1 MDEAT
6 RVQQRSWTALEGPLP
21 RLLVLYG
28 LLYAAFGTSSP
39 FFPAFLQ
46 ERGISAS
53 ELGVVLAAGTA
64 TRFLAGPLAGR
75 LADRFRALRATLAIA
90 VGLAALA
97 VLVYLGI
104 SGFWLLL
111 AVSIV
116 QAAALAPVTP
126 LADAIA
132 LNAPVQGGRKFEYG
146 WVRGAGSAAF
156 IAGTIAAGPIVDRL
170 GLSAVVYMQASLL
183 ALAALATALAPRVV
197 YAPPL
202 TGKLPGHREGIAAL
216 LKLATFRRLMLLAAL
231 ILGSHAL
238 HDGFAV
244 IRWRAAGIDSGTI
257 ALLWSEA
264 VAAEVVVFLLLGPPI
279 LRRFAPGPVIAFVA
293 LMGAMRWIVEGA
305 TVAVPAMALIQPIH
319 GLTFAL
325 LHLTAMRVL
334 AAIVPAELAGTAQ
347 TFYST
352 VGVALPS
359 ALLTLASG
367 ALYDNIGASG
377 FLVMAGMCLAAMP
390 LALGLRV
397 TEQRATR
404 ISA

>member
-1 MDEAT
+1 MDGAVRT
-6 RVQQRSWTALEGPLP
+6 QHRSWAALDGPLP
-21 RLLVLYG
+21 RLLVLYA

-46 ERGISAS
+46 ERGITAS
-53 ELGVVLAAGTA
+53 ELGIILAAGTA

-75 LADRFRALRATLAIA
+75 LADRFRALRAALAIA
-90 VGLAALA
+90 TVLAALA
-97 VLVYLGI
+97 VLLYLGLT
-104 SGFWLLL
+104 GFWLLL
-111 AVSIV
+111 AMSMV

-132 LNAPVQGGRKFEYG
+132 LNAPARDGRKFEYG

-156 IAGTIAAGPIVDRL
+156 IAGTIVAGPVVDRL
-170 GLSAVVYMQASLL
+170 GLPAVVYMQASLL
-183 ALAALATALAPRVV
+183 ALAALATALAPQVA
-197 YAPPL
+197 YPPAAV
-202 TGKLPGHREGIAAL
+202 GALPPGREGIGAL
-216 LKLATFRRLMLLAAL
+216 LKLAAFRRLMLLAAL

-257 ALLWSEA
+257 GLLWSEA
-264 VAAEVVVFLLLGPPI
+264 VAAEVVVFFLLGPPI
-279 LRRFAPGPVIAFVA
+279 LRRFAPRHVIAFVA
-293 LMGAMRWIVEGA
+293 LTGAVRWIVEGS

-367 ALYDNIGASG
+367 SLYDNIGARG
-377 FLVMAGMCLAAMP
+377 FFVMAGLCLAAAP

-397 TEQRATR
+397 PERQAG
-404 ISA
+404 

>member
-1 MDEAT
+1 MAEAV
-6 RVQQRSWTALEGPLP
+6 RVQPRPSRSLDGPLP
-21 RLLVLYG
+21 RLLVLYA

-46 ERGISAS
+46 DRGVSAS
-53 ELGVVLAAGTA
+53 ELGIILAAGTA
-64 TRFLAGPLAGR
+64 TRFLAGPVAGR
-75 LADRFRALRATLAIA
+75 LADRFRALRAALAIA
-90 VGLAALA
+90 ITLAALA
-97 VLVYLGI
+97 VLVYLGLT
-104 SGFWLLL
+104 GFWLLL
-111 AVSIV
+111 AMSIV

-132 LNAPVQGGRKFEYG
+132 LNAPTRDGRKFEYG

-156 IAGTIAAGPIVDRL
+156 IVGTIVAGPVVDRL
-170 GLSAVVYMQASLL
+170 GLSAVVYMQAGLL
-183 ALAALATALAPRVV
+183 GLAALATGLAPKVA
-197 YAPPL
+197 YARAPVG
-202 TGKLPGHREGIAAL
+202 TLPADREGIGAL

-257 ALLWSEA
+257 GLLWSEA
-264 VAAEVVVFLLLGPPI
+264 VAAEVVVFFLIGPPI
-279 LRRFAPGPVIAFVA
+279 LRRFAPRHIIAFVA
-293 LMGAMRWIVEGA
+293 LMGAVRWIVEGA

-334 AAIVPAELAGTAQ
+334 VAIVPAELAGTAQ

-367 ALYDNIGASG
+367 TLYDMIGAGG
-377 FLVMAGMCLAAMP
+377 FFVMAGLCLGAAP

-397 TEQRATR
+397 AGERAG
-404 ISA
+404 

>member
-1 MDEAT
+1 MAEAV
-6 RVQQRSWTALEGPLP
+6 RVQPRPSRSLDGPLP
-21 RLLVLYG
+21 RLLVLYA

-46 ERGISAS
+46 DRGVSAS
-53 ELGVVLAAGTA
+53 ELGIILAAGTA
-64 TRFLAGPLAGR
+64 TRFLAGPVAGR
-75 LADRFRALRATLAIA
+75 LADRFRALRAALAIA
-90 VGLAALA
+90 ITLAALA
-97 VLVYLGI
+97 VLVYLGLT
-104 SGFWLLL
+104 GFWLLL
-111 AVSIV
+111 AMSVV

-132 LNAPVQGGRKFEYG
+132 LNAPMRDGRKFEYG

-156 IAGTIAAGPIVDRL
+156 IVGTIVAGPVVDRL
-170 GLSAVVYMQASLL
+170 GLSAVVYMQAGLL
-183 ALAALATALAPRVV
+183 GLAALATGLAPKVA
-197 YAPPL
+197 YAPAPVG
-202 TGKLPGHREGIAAL
+202 TLPTDREGIGAL

-257 ALLWSEA
+257 GLLWSEA
-264 VAAEVVVFLLLGPPI
+264 VAAEVVVFFLIGPPI
-279 LRRFAPGPVIAFVA
+279 LRRFAPGHIIAFVA
-293 LMGAMRWIVEGA
+293 LMGAVRWIVEGA

-334 AAIVPAELAGTAQ
+334 VAIVPAELAGTAQ

-367 ALYDNIGASG
+367 TLYDMIGAGG
-377 FLVMAGMCLAAMP
+377 FFVMAGLCLVAAP

-397 TEQRATR
+397 AGERAG
-404 ISA
+404 